1 MSADQVELIA
11 STPDIDTTRAQRE
24 LGWAARHSATSIVD
38 QLIARLDPN
47 SSLPPKEEAPTT
59 APQVDLR
66 SLYLAALDFFGR
78 AVHAVGGDQWQ
89 KGTDEQGLCV
99 WQLVAAVARAQYGI
113 ALAVRGYDDE
123 RIEAGLPADPL
134 GIDRADGWDL
144 AAERGMLAL
153 DRWGGGDS
161 GQVALTES
169 MLARRVAGVICETV
183 RLGFRLRRAIGLE
196 EEPAPEL
203 FAFVQVHTVTDTT
216 LSEGLE

>member
-1 MSADQVELIA
+1 M
-11 STPDIDTTRAQRE
+11 
-24 LGWAARHSATSIVD
+24 
-38 QLIARLDPN
+38 
-47 SSLPPKEEAPTT
+47 
-59 APQVDLR
+59 
-66 SLYLAALDFFGR
+66 
-78 AVHAVGGDQWQ
+78 
-89 KGTDEQGLCV
+89 

-183 RLGFRLRRAIGLE
+183 RLGLRLRRAIGLE